1 MKVGD
6 LCVGGLV
13 QVIVHSSEGAGAT
26 SRVCHD
32 GQALGGLSH
41 SLGQRGLLG
50 QVMSLCWGGRKQL
63 CKDYISLP

>member
-50 QVMSLCWGGRKQL
+50 QVMSL
-63 CKDYISLP
+63 